1 MNQEELK
8 LQAQCFQWHWNTY
21 PEERYLLHANNNNSV
36 NAIKGN
42 QNRSI
47 GVVAGVA
54 DMEYYRGGK
63 VVFIELKHGNGRQS
77 DKQIKFQKR
86 VEAEGIRYAIVRT
99 LEEFQKLIHEI
110 QLESSDITQ
119 VNTNERNIN

>member
-1 MNQEELK
+1 MNNDELK
-8 LQAQCFQWHWNTY
+8 LQAQCFQWHWNTF
-21 PEERYLLHANNNNSV
+21 PNERYLLHANNNNSV

-63 VVFIELKHGNGRQS
+63 VVFIELKRGNGRQS
-77 DKQIKFQKR
+77 DKQREFQKR
-86 VEAEGIRYAIVRT
+86 VEAEGIRYEIIRS
-99 LEEFQKLIHEI
+99 LEEFKELIRAIQK
-110 QLESSDITQ
+110 ESQRDTQ
-119 VNTNERNIN
+119 TTATNA